1 MEKTR
6 FDSLLRHAVRQPT
19 RREALAAL
27 VGGALLLD
35 GAATTEATKQAQR
48 RKERRRKARKRSAAI
63 PEYVSF
69 RVRNYT
75 DRQMTYSTG
84 RKDGYSSCCRYIS
97 DWSMAPGGYSQDVF
111 TSFAN
116 NPWIWLDDGKYW
128 FEFAAPWAYGPIA
141 KIAVNGRFAPP
152 SNCCNGIPF
161 GQTVHHRFELPRRE
175 GQSVEINIAG
185 KVFSI
190 ERDQNDDD
198 LHRFTIHIPPDA

>member
-1 MEKTR
+1 METSK
-6 FDSLLRHAVRQPT
+6 FDRLLRSAAQQAS
-19 RREALAAL
+19 RRETLGALIGA
-27 VGGALLLD
+27 ALLLNHR
-35 GAATTEATKQAQR
+35 GEIEATEKA
-48 RKERRRKARKRSAAI
+48 KRRRKRKRRARQQAGSWVAI
-63 PEYVSF
+63 RTMNHTNRSVS
-69 RVRNYT
+69 
-75 DRQMTYSTG
+75 YSTG
-84 RKDGYSSCCRYIS
+84 RRGWPGKCCEYLFDSWIPASSASSNAHSRY
-97 DWSMAPGGYSQDVF
+97 DA
-111 TSFAN
+111 